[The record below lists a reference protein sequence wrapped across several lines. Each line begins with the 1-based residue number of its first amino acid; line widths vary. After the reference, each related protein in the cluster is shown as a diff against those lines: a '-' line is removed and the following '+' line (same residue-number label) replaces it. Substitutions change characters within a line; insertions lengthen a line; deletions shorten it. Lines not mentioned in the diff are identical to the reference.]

1 MIRKQ
6 ARLRNHPNVLAC
18 EHPNHDDPA
27 KLQNKDQRRD
37 RPQRHNRVLKAKA
50 EDPDE
55 ERREHG
61 IDKGEKFCPF
71 HERKGH
77 ELIECK
83 AFGEKSLD
91 DKTKW
96 IKNAGLCFRCLI
108 GKHCTRQCKE
118 NVKCYKCKSNRHPT
132 ILHKERVEQHDGEE
146 FGIYHPKK
154 PDQIRVVFDSSCEYK
169 GASLN
174 KELLVGPDLMN
185 SLLGVLMRFRQ
196 ESVGVMCDVE
206 QMFHLFYV
214 DPAHRDFLRFLWFKD
229 NDPSQEII
237 EYKMT
242 VHLFGNS
249 PSPAVATFG
258 MRKAA
263 NDGEEK
269 HGADV
274 KKFICEDFY
283 VDDGLTSQPVEKD
296 AISLVKG
303 AQAALAT
310 ANLRLHKVASNSIE
324 VMEAFSAEDRAT
336 IVRDLDL
343 RQDTLPAQRTLG
355 VQWDLEK
362 DVLTFSV
369 NLPNKPFTRRGVL
382 SVVNSIYDPLG
393 LAAPVVLVGKLLLQH
408 LVVLGKKKQK
418 DKPLGWDEP
427 LPDDSNLRWQS
438 WRTELPA
445 LENVS
450 VSRCYHPRNFGRV
463 TRSEIHAFSDASK
476 DAIATA
482 VYLKQ
487 VNEEG

>member
-1 MIRKQ
+1 M
-6 ARLRNHPNVLAC
+6 
-18 EHPNHDDPA
+18 
-27 KLQNKDQRRD
+27 
-37 RPQRHNRVLKAKA
+37 
-50 EDPDE
+50 
-55 ERREHG
+55 
-61 IDKGEKFCPF
+61 
-71 HERKGH
+71 
-77 ELIECK
+77 
-83 AFGEKSLD
+83 
-91 DKTKW
+91 
-96 IKNAGLCFRCLI
+96 
-108 GKHCTRQCKE
+108 
-118 NVKCYKCKSNRHPT
+118 
-132 ILHKERVEQHDGEE
+132 
-146 FGIYHPKK
+146 
-154 PDQIRVVFDSSCEYK
+154 
-169 GASLN
+169 
-174 KELLVGPDLMN
+174 
-185 SLLGVLMRFRQ
+185 
-196 ESVGVMCDVE
+196 
-206 QMFHLFYV
+206 
-214 DPAHRDFLRFLWFKD
+214 
-229 NDPSQEII
+229 
-237 EYKMT
+237 
-242 VHLFGNS
+242 
-249 PSPAVATFG
+249 
-258 MRKAA
+258 
-263 NDGEEK
+263 
-269 HGADV
+269 

-324 VMEAFSAEDRAT
+324 VMEAFPAEDRAT

-438 WRTELPA
+438 WRIPA
-445 LENVS
+445 LKNVS

-476 DAIATA
+476 DSDRRVPKTS
-482 VYLKQ
+482 
-487 VNEEG
+487 